1 MKWVATYFFLFV
13 TYLVQA
19 NNSKFSYLLQE
30 FDMKNPIIVGSKID
44 LKNKEM
50 FDLMKKVM
58 KLNQSISLID
68 RIRNGSLQQTP
79 GIIMNPTEKVLSNKC
94 ASMGESM

>member
-1 MKWVATYFFLFV
+1 MKLITTYFFLFV
-13 TYLVQA
+13 MYLVQA
-19 NNSKFSYLLQE
+19 NSSRFSYLLQE
-30 FDMKNPIIVGSKID
+30 FDMKNPIIVGNKID

-58 KLNQSISLID
+58 KLNQSISLMD

-79 GIIMNPTEKVLSNKC
+79 GIIMNPTDKVFLVFY
-94 ASMGESM
+94 

>member
-58 KLNQSISLID
+58 KLNQSIALID

-79 GIIMNPTEKVLSNKC
+79 GIIMNPMDKVFLVFY
-94 ASMGESM
+94 